1 MKKIFIRS
9 KGDQINGW
17 GNVIRQFTIAKHLS
31 KKNFKIFF
39 FVEAESNL
47 FKLLR
52 SPKIQ
57 IYRLKKN
64 IKIKKEKKILNEC
77 GKCDFAIIEMLNP
90 SLALQRL
97 YKDKSKKI
105 IVYDDLLEGKYISDF
120 LISCQEIKL
129 SKEKKL
135 NKTLKFL
142 KGYDYFPIAKYK
154 VKIKKEKIKKR
165 FERLNVLLG
174 GSTYQN
180 LYIKI
185 SKALKNFSNL
195 RVKMIINK
203 KNFMMNKKKIL
214 KENKSIK
221 VLEPKKNVFK
231 FLSEANYLIV
241 GGGYT
246 KIEAAFLNKPCLVI
260 CTHSHQIK
268 ISKIF
273 CKKFG
278 SRYLG
283 YNREISSKNIQRGVN
298 YLMNKK
304 LKKEM
309 VNKLQNFKPDG
320 LEKIRDI
327 LKN

>member
-17 GNVIRQFTIAKHLS
+17 GNVIRQFTIAKYLS

-39 FVEAESNL
+39 FVEAETNL
-47 FKLLR
+47 FKLLS

-64 IKIKKEKKILNEC
+64 IRIKKEKEILNKY
-77 GKCDFAIIEMLNP
+77 GKCDFSIIEMLNP

-105 IVYDDLLEGKYISDF
+105 IVYDDLLGGKYISDF
-120 LISCQEIKL
+120 LISCQEINL

-135 NKTLKFL
+135 NKELKFL
-142 KGYDYFPIAKYK
+142 KGYSYFPIVKDKA
-154 VKIKKEKIKKR
+154 KIKKEKNKKR

-174 GSTYQN
+174 GSSYQN
-180 LYIKI
+180 LYVKI

-195 RVKMIINK
+195 RVKIIINE
-203 KNFMMNKKKIL
+203 KNFMINKKKIL
-214 KENKSIK
+214 NGNKNIE
-221 VLEPKKNVFK
+221 VLKPKKNVFN
-231 FLSEANYLIV
+231 FFSEANYLIV

-260 CTHSHQIK
+260 CTHIHQIK

-283 YNREISSKNIQRGVN
+283 YNHEISSRNIQRGVS

-304 LKKEM
+304 LKKKM
-309 VNKLQNFKPDG
+309 INKLQNFKPDG